1 MTIYAL
7 SSGPGISGIAVVRVS
22 GKDTSEVIKQIT
34 REGLPSPKVATLK
47 KFNKIDTNELIDEGV
62 IIWFPGP
69 NSYTGED
76 LAEFHVHGSRA
87 VISALHSSISK
98 IKNCRLAEPGE
109 FTKIAFQNGKINL
122 LKAESIADLVSSET
136 EIQRKQAI
144 KIMSGESSDQF
155 NSWREKL
162 LKILSHVEAK
172 IDFPDEDLPKD
183 ILSEIQKTS
192 DQVSSEIEKILD
204 DQKVGE
210 RIREGFKIAIVGPIN
225 AGKSSLLNY
234 LSKRDVAIVSEIAG
248 TTRDVI
254 ETHLN
259 LDGYPVVVSDTA
271 GIRESKNE
279 IEKKGIKLALNRAED
294 ADLKLVIIDVK
305 SVDFTGVFKDL
316 VKKNAILVVNK
327 SDLLN
332 GKLNEQIKNY
342 DHVLISIKNNSNL
355 DKLISKIKNKLQNK
369 FVSHGDILITRERH
383 RQNLEQCINHLKN
396 FKNKNGSEE
405 FDKAAEDLRLATRHL
420 GMIVGKVD
428 VEEILGSIFNDFC
441 IGK

>member
-34 REGLPSPKVATLK
+34 SEDLPSPRVATLK

-144 KIMSGESSDQF
+144 KIMSGKSSDQF

-192 DQVSSEIEKILD
+192 EQVSSEIEKILD

-271 GIRESKNE
+271 GIRDSKNE

-294 ADLKLVIIDVK
+294 ADLKLVIIDAK
-305 SVDFTGVFKDL
+305 NVDFTGVLKDL
-316 VKKNAILVVNK
+316 VDENAILVVNK

-332 GKLNEQIKNY
+332 GKLNEKLKKH
-342 DHVLISIKNNSNL
+342 DHILISIKNNSNL
-355 DKLISKIKNKLQNK
+355 DKLILKIKSKLENK
-369 FVSHGDILITRERH
+369 FLSHGDILITRERH
-383 RQNLEQCINHLKN
+383 RQHLEQCINHLQN
-396 FKNKNGSEE
+396 FKSKNGSEE